1 MADGENVVRTSVRAL
16 TTGDTED
23 HGGRTTGGSLLRHGL
38 DTGRNRGRNSVRNSV
53 RNIFEERLRSGLR
66 QNGQAHECVRPYVF
80 FACFVLLGALVACAK
95 PPQPETTETP
105 QPTGL
110 ESIPAPDPSKYPNFS
125 DLTGWKNPYLVVRA
139 DGIGFVDLSNRE
151 IHVLTQEEIPA
162 ELVALP
168 SSAWPYGR
176 VVLVAQ
182 AVPKNP
188 SEQTKADLRKNRAL
202 LLGTLKDLD
211 VQVREAP

>member
-1 MADGENVVRTSVRAL
+1 MADGENVVRTRVRAL

-23 HGGRTTGGSLLRHGL
+23 HGGRTTGGSLPRHGL
-38 DTGRNRGRNSVRNSV
+38 DTGKNIVLNSVRNT
-53 RNIFEERLRSGLR
+53 
-66 QNGQAHECVRPYVF
+66 YVF
-80 FACFVLLGALVACAK
+80 FACLILLGALVACSK
-95 PPQPETTETP
+95 PPQPETTETQ

-110 ESIPAPDPSKYPNFS
+110 ESIPAADPEKYPSVS
-125 DLTGWKNPYLVVRA
+125 DMAAWKNPYLVVRE

-151 IHVLTQEEIPA
+151 IHVLKQEEIPA

-202 LLGTLKDLD
+202 LLGTLKELD
-211 VQVREAP
+211 VQIREAP